1 MPLRAMAT
9 ELSDQFEIELARFA
23 EMCDDRMIALE
34 RTQRAIREK
43 RIGDIQLDP
52 AGQADMAVQL
62 GLVFSLAQSMRLAQ
76 AKAVQYSS
84 PEIRAALV

>member
-9 ELSDQFEIELARFA
+9 ELSDQFEIECARLA
-23 EMCDDRMIALE
+23 ELIDDRMIVLE
-34 RTQRAIREK
+34 RAQQALREK
-43 RIGDIQLDP
+43 RIGDVTLDPMGLHQAGIQL
-52 AGQADMAVQL
+52 GTL
-62 GLVFSLAQSMRLAQ
+62 LSLWQSMRLAQ